1 MQKCALQ
8 WLVQHP
14 CFCVWAT
21 QHFSPG
27 DLKNNK
33 NFKTFPSCHTQFYN
47 FDNVVIVIDQLLSS
61 KWISATPW
69 QLLVYYGCKSAI
81 NILKEGSQESSLT
94 CTFSLTKY
102 FLLIMSI
109 ELRLTRN
116 LNLMGERERPEYIE
130 KQWSLTADLCFTVS
144 PTLPSVSIEQQSQG

>member
-1 MQKCALQ
+1 M
-8 WLVQHP
+8 
-14 CFCVWAT
+14 
-21 QHFSPG
+21 
-27 DLKNNK
+27 
-33 NFKTFPSCHTQFYN
+33 
-47 FDNVVIVIDQLLSS
+47 
-61 KWISATPW
+61 
-69 QLLVYYGCKSAI
+69 
-81 NILKEGSQESSLT
+81 KEGSQESSLT

-102 FLLIMSI
+102 FPLIMSI